1 MSLSRVWP
9 VNTFIFQTFLRGR
22 PFDFWSG
29 YGLFQKKNAERFW
42 GGGKSSKEIPGEEI
56 SCTETKK
63 YLSWCIMLE
72 KKILYTII
80 PRGKNSIT
88 RGLGKNSYPAT
99 YKSPISHLKSKMVN
113 PFLSFLSSRKIL
125 SLPFLLSAWNFL
137 KIHNEWSQIHFKFAY
152 FSFFLTA
159 LFTNKRTLKLE
170 SHLHNC
176 IFLCRQS
183 KHRNTQ
189 NGSKFTN
196 QTQTMTFWT
205 RVFIVKLCFLRG
217 PLRWLTAVKNT
228 NFSWLLNFSVCMFLK
243 SAIITWNWNNKY
255 VYTLPSFS
263 QKPTPF
269 ADKMSKVYT
278 LLSLSNA
285 YAFGH

>member
-1 MSLSRVWP
+1 MSALQLYLRSNLIWKINKIFSVKASVVTYECKRIRKKKLFIQANSKVTLHIWSWAWVVFGQSTP
-9 VNTFIFQTFLRGR
+9 LYFKPFLGDSHLTFDGGMGYFRKKMQT
-22 PFDFWSG
+22 DF
-29 YGLFQKKNAERFW
+29 E
-42 GGGKSSKEIPGEEI
+42 GGKSCKEIPGEEI

-113 PFLSFLSSRKIL
+113 PFLSFLSSHKIL
-125 SLPFLLSAWNFL
+125 SLPFLLSARNFL

-183 KHRNTQ
+183 KNTETHKTDRN
-189 NGSKFTN
+189 SPIKHKP
-196 QTQTMTFWT
+196 WP
-205 RVFIVKLCFLRG
+205 VEPEC
-217 PLRWLTAVKNT
+217 
-228 NFSWLLNFSVCMFLK
+228 LL
-243 SAIITWNWNNKY
+243 
-255 VYTLPSFS
+255 
-263 QKPTPF
+263 
-269 ADKMSKVYT
+269 
-278 LLSLSNA
+278 
-285 YAFGH
+285 

>member
-22 PFDFWSG
+22 PFDFWWG
-29 YGLFQKKNAERFW
+29 YGLFQKKNADWFW
-42 GGGKSSKEIPGEEI
+42 GGEILQGNSRGRNILHWNKKI
-56 SCTETKK
+56 SLMV
-63 YLSWCIMLE
+63 YNAG

-80 PRGKNSIT
+80 PQGKNSIT

-125 SLPFLLSAWNFL
+125 SLPFLLSAQIFL

-183 KHRNTQ
+183 KNTETHKTDRNSPIKHKPWPFEPECLSKALFPERSAKMID
-189 NGSKFTN
+189 GSEKH
-196 QTQTMTFWT
+196 
-205 RVFIVKLCFLRG
+205 KLQLAFE
-217 PLRWLTAVKNT
+217 
-228 NFSWLLNFSVCMFLK
+228 
-243 SAIITWNWNNKY
+243 
-255 VYTLPSFS
+255 
-263 QKPTPF
+263 
-269 ADKMSKVYT
+269 
-278 LLSLSNA
+278 LLSLHVFEKRSN
-285 YAFGH
+285 YLELKQ